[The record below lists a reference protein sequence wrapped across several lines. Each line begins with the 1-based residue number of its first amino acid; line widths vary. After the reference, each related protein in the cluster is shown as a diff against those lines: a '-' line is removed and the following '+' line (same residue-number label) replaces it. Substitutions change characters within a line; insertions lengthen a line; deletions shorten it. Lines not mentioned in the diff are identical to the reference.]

1 MSSRPDL
8 DLPRVTSTANARV
21 KQAASLA
28 RRRDRDAQGR
38 YLVEGPRYVADL
50 LGSGDLEEIYALE
63 GTEGEKL
70 LRGASRAGVE
80 VAIVT
85 DAVLRRLTDS
95 VTPQGVVAVARQHR
109 ATLDQVVGARFL
121 IVLVGA
127 SDPGN
132 VGAIVRTA
140 VASGAAGLV
149 LTEGS
154 ADPWNPK
161 AVRAS
166 AGSVARLPVV
176 IGPSVT
182 EVIETCRA
190 KGQRTVGLDA
200 GGSTLIDEPQLLAP
214 PVALVFGS
222 EAHGL
227 DPDVLDGLDVVA
239 AIPRYGPVESLN
251 LAAAVAVTAYAA
263 AAAARGDQEARGA

>member
-1 MSSRPDL
+1 MSSRPDV

-50 LGSGDLEEIYALE
+50 LGSGDLEEVYALE
-63 GTEGEKL
+63 GTEGEAL
-70 LRGASRAGVE
+70 LRAASRDGVE

-95 VTPQGVVAVARQHR
+95 VTPQGVVAVARQRR
-109 ATLDQVVGARFL
+109 ATLDQVVGAGFL

-132 VGAIVRTA
+132 VGAVVRTA

-166 AGSVARLPVV
+166 AGSVARLSVV

-182 EVIETCRA
+182 EVIETCRV
-190 KGQRTVGLDA
+190 KGQRTIGLDA
-200 GGSTLIDEPQLLAP
+200 GGMTLIDEPELLAP

-227 DPDVLDGLDVVA
+227 HPDVLDGLDAVA